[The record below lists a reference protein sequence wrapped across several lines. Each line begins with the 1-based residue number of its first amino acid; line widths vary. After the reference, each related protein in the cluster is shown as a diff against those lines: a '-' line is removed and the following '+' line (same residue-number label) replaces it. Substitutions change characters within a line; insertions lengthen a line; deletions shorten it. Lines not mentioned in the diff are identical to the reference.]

1 MSSFFIAVVLAVG
14 IGTFVWT
21 RLIRSTG
28 NADPKQA
35 VISAS
40 IVAFIAFIVIYSL
53 LAWVLH
59 IS

>member
-21 RLIRSTG
+21 KLVRSTG
-28 NADPKQA
+28 NADTKQLA
-35 VISAS
+35 IIATIVA
-40 IVAFIAFIVIYSL
+40 IVAFIFLYSL

-59 IS
+59 IK